1 MYYLKEG
8 IMISIIIPLYNKQ
21 DYIRAT
27 LDSIFSQS
35 FQDFEV
41 VVVNDGSTDKSLSV
55 VNSYRD
61 KRLRVFDKE
70 NGGVSRARN
79 FGYKQSKGDW
89 VMFLDA
95 DDTVTPNCL
104 SVLYQL
110 MVDFPSSTLV
120 CANYDII
127 LDKHN
132 VIKGCKLQNRGL
144 LLKPFKELWDKKWN
158 LRLGAYAMQRHVFDA
173 VGGFCTFMK
182 KGEDVYFNNEVIH
195 NSTIAF
201 SSDVVMSYNR
211 EGSFFSNV
219 STPLSEGDIYYQRLE
234 DGEKYEKLVK
244 AEIVWKGICYRIL
257 HLNISEVFSMQ
268 KKYKGYYCLIVE
280 SFVRRICKA
289 ICPF

>member
-1 MYYLKEG
+1 
-8 IMISIIIPLYNKQ
+8 MISIIIPLYNKQ

-35 FQDFEV
+35 FVDFEV
-41 VVVNDGSTDKSLSV
+41 IVVNDGSTDESLSI
-55 VNSYRD
+55 VNSYHD
-61 KRLRVFDKE
+61 KRLHVFDKE

-79 FGYKQSKGDW
+79 YGYEKSKGDW

-95 DDTVTPNCL
+95 DDTITPNCL

-120 CANYDII
+120 CANYNII
-127 LDKHN
+127 LEKHN
-132 VIKGCKLQNRGL
+132 IVKGCKLQNRGL
-144 LLKPFKELWDKKWN
+144 LSNPFKELWNKKWN
-158 LRLGAYAMQRHVFDA
+158 LRLGAYAMQRNVFNT

-182 KGEDVYFNNEVIH
+182 RGEDVYFNNELIH
-195 NSTIAF
+195 NSIIAF
-201 SSDVVMSYNR
+201 SSDIVMSYNR

-219 STPLSEGDIYYQRLE
+219 LTPLSETVIYYQRLE

-257 HLNISEVFSMQ
+257 HRFNITEMFFLL
-268 KKYKGYYCLIVE
+268 KKYKGHYCLITE
-280 SFVRRICKA
+280 SFVRRFCKT

>member
-1 MYYLKEG
+1 
-8 IMISIIIPLYNKQ
+8 MISIIIPLYNKQ

-35 FQDFEV
+35 FMDFEV
-41 VVVNDGSTDKSLSV
+41 IVVNDGSTDESLSV
-55 VNSYRD
+55 VKNYHD

-79 FGYKQSKGDW
+79 YGYEQSKGDW
-89 VMFLDA
+89 VIFLDA
-95 DDTVTPNCL
+95 DDTIAPNCL

-110 MVDFPSSTLV
+110 MMDFPSSTLV

-127 LDKHN
+127 LNKYN
-132 VIKGCKLQNRGL
+132 VAKGCKLQNRGL
-144 LLKPFKELWDKKWN
+144 LSKPFKELWDKKWN

-211 EGSFFSNV
+211 EGSCFSNV
-219 STPLSEGDIYYQRLE
+219 LTPLSETTIYYQRLE
-234 DGEKYEKLVK
+234 DGDKYEKLVK
-244 AEIVWKGICYRIL
+244 AEIVWKGICLRIFRC
-257 HLNISEVFSMQ
+257 FSITDMVSML
-268 KKYKGYYCLIVE
+268 KKYKGHYFLITE
-280 SFVRRICKA
+280 SFVRRFCKM

>member
-1 MYYLKEG
+1 
-8 IMISIIIPLYNKQ
+8 MISIIIPLYNKQ

-35 FQDFEV
+35 FKDFEV
-41 VVVNDGSTDKSLSV
+41 IVVNDGSTDESLTV
-55 VNSYRD
+55 VKNYYD

-79 FGYKQSKGDW
+79 YGYEQSKGDW
-89 VMFLDA
+89 VIFLDA
-95 DDTVTPNCL
+95 DDTIAPNCL

-110 MVDFPSSTLV
+110 MMDFPSSTLV

-127 LDKHN
+127 LNKYN
-132 VIKGCKLQNRGL
+132 VAKGCKLQNRGL
-144 LLKPFKELWDKKWN
+144 LSKPFKDLWDKKWN

-211 EGSFFSNV
+211 EGSCFSNV
-219 STPLSEGDIYYQRLE
+219 LTPLSETTIYYQRLE
-234 DGEKYEKLVK
+234 DGDKYEKLVK
-244 AEIVWKGICYRIL
+244 AEIVWKGICLRIL
-257 HLNISEVFSMQ
+257 RCFSIIDMVSML
-268 KKYKGYYCLIVE
+268 KKYKGHYFLITE
-280 SFVRRICKA
+280 SFVRRICKM